1 MTSPTVFIASNSY
14 CSHPIANAT
23 LPLVRGFRST
33 PGDFSGSGTITVD
46 GSSLGFGNK
55 IRIRGKKEDFVFS
68 GIPEFQPVDN
78 RFLTNPVTEQ
88 VAVAIPL
95 EGDYNGESEQD
106 AIARI
111 NERFDILNEMAQAV
125 AFGSVRSVIVSGPP
139 GVGKSYGVEDTM
151 QVSCGADYLATGI
164 KPYETIRGTVS
175 PIGLYMKLFEYSEA
189 GKVIVFDDTDSALLD
204 TDCLG
209 LLKTA
214 LDTSKKRILSWN
226 KESYALKDTGVP
238 SRFEF
243 KGGIIFLTNL
253 SFTNVRSKQLA
264 PHLEALQS
272 RSHYLDLGITTQRDK
287 FLRIKGVVVNSDML
301 EDYNFSKEQREAIMD
316 YIKVNINSLR
326 DLSLRTV
333 IKLADLV
340 KMDSSMGWQRLANLT
355 ILKVTA

>member
-1 MTSPTVFIASNSY
+1 MTATVFIANNAY
-14 CSHPIANAT
+14 CYHPIKNAT
-23 LPLVRGFRST
+23 LPLLKGFRPT

-46 GSSLGFGNK
+46 GSSLGFPNK
-55 IRIRGKKEDFVFS
+55 IRLRGKKEDFVFS
-68 GIPEFQPVDN
+68 GIPDIQSSFVK
-78 RFLTNPVTEQ
+78 NPVQ
-88 VAVAIPL
+88 DIVINDVPL
-95 EGDYNGESEQD
+95 EGDYNGETEED
-106 AIARI
+106 AINRI

-139 GVGKSYGVEDTM
+139 GIGKSFGVEDTM
-151 QVSCGADYLATGI
+151 QVCCGADYLATGI

-189 GKVIVFDDTDSALLD
+189 GKVIVFDDSDSVLLD
-204 TDCLG
+204 PDCLG

-214 LDTSKKRILSWN
+214 LDTSKKRVLSWN
-226 KESYALKDTGVP
+226 KESYALKDTDVP

-243 KGGIIFLTNL
+243 KGGIVFLTNL

-264 PHLEALQS
+264 PHLEALMS
-272 RSHYLDLGITTQRDK
+272 RSHYLDLGIANQRDK
-287 FLRIKGVVVNSDML
+287 FLRIKGVVVGSDML

-340 KMDSSMGWQRLANLT
+340 QMKDGIGWERIANLT
-355 ILKVTA
+355 LLRNSGV